1 MVTASVRKG
10 VEVIYDKN
18 SCFSKD
24 ERARYLR
31 WQQRLLAARS
41 ASPSLF
47 LCAAIS
53 RTPAAL
59 PRGVPR
65 WAQPAHGRLKCC
77 VAVPQ
82 QP

>member
-1 MVTASVRKG
+1 MVTVRKG
-10 VEVIYDKN
+10 MEVIYNKN
-18 SCFSKD
+18 SCFSKE

-31 WQQRLLAARS
+31 WQQRLLAARR
-41 ASPSLF
+41 AWPSLF

-53 RTPAAL
+53 CTPAVL
-59 PRGVPR
+59 PGGVPR
-65 WAQPAHGRLKCC
+65 WTQPAHGRLKGC